1 MRERVWLPGA
11 VLSPRS
17 KAALAGR
24 DLSEDHEDDVVREEA
39 GVSLL
44 GVEHWSCLADEEEE
58 SGVLRCWR
66 REKVFRESRVVEGLE
81 PRLGLWL
88 HGVEEAASSVDG
100 VRLNTLFLRPT
111 AGVVNATLLPAG
123 LPPPARLFFVKLISR
138 VFSRSLMRPAA
149 RLLALFDS
157 STTSMEAYF
166 GGDERTE
173 NIMRLLRFEDYW
185 RAPPHTVCCVRLPR
199 THVTAL

>member
-66 REKVFRESRVVEGLE
+66 REKVFRESTVVEGLE

-149 RLLALFDS
+149 RLLALLDS

-166 GGDERTE
+166 GGDERTDD
-173 NIMRLLRFEDYW
+173 IMATKRTRLLKDYWRLLRRRF
-185 RAPPHTVCCVRLPR
+185 RGLM
-199 THVTAL
+199 